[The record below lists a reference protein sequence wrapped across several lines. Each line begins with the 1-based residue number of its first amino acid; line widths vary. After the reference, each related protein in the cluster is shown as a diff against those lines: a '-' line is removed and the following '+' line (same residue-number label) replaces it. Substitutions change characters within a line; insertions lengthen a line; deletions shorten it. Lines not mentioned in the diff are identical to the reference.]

1 MAAGLRSTTWTSRP
15 FTRASSR
22 VSQNR
27 ARLPL
32 RYGIT
37 SVCFAS
43 VMMALSDVGWNDG
56 LHHSCLCSSDAVRLP
71 LAASGLKNTFGQLAG
86 FAAPIV
92 LGLLTP
98 YPDGLSREQFE
109 LQGTEPPEAWVTEM
123 LFEWRSVFLLAAV
136 IDSVGLL
143 AYFAMGSGEPL
154 HS

>member
-1 MAAGLRSTTWTSRP
+1 MA
-15 FTRASSR
+15 
-22 VSQNR
+22 
-27 ARLPL
+27 
-32 RYGIT
+32 I
-37 SVCFAS
+37 
-43 VMMALSDVGWNDG
+43 MALSDVGWNDG

-109 LQGTEPPEAWVTEM
+109 LQGTEPPEGWVTEM

-143 AYFAMGSGEPL
+143 AYFAVGSGERQWWDVAAAPRL
-154 HS
+154 PGSGSGQGGQKAPGTADE